1 MIHVEQL
8 LTFRIFHFDIE
19 VSTKETAT
27 RATTTIKIFFSS
39 QDSVALE
46 IANAVF
52 FLSFRAT
59 HFDPIMNLHN
69 IDRIMVSKTE
79 IRKLTHETQ
88 ESK

>member
-39 QDSVALE
+39 QDSVALS
-46 IANAVF
+46 IHNAVF
-52 FLSFRAT
+52 FLSLRAT
-59 HFDPIMNLHN
+59 HFLPVMNLHN
-69 IDRIMVSKTE
+69 HDLGMVSKTE
-79 IRKLTHETQ
+79 IRKFTHET
-88 ESK
+88 EAN